1 MALSYGTLQTSVMS
15 TELNSLGGSGSGI
28 TTSTAID
35 NSTAKAPGGKLT
47 CYFTGTASATGTVD
61 VYIIE
66 STDGT
71 NFGTT
76 ETANMKYVGSVDM
89 NETTEVVK
97 TINVGYL
104 PPKFH
109 IRVINNSGAALA
121 ISGSTIDFLPIDYA

>member
-1 MALSYGTLQTSVMS
+1 MAYSYGTATTKMS
-15 TELNSLGGSGSGI
+15 TELNSLANTSGA

-35 NSTAKAPGGKLT
+35 NSTDKAIGAKLT
-47 CYFTGTASATGTVD
+47 CYFTGIASATGNAD

-76 ETANMKYVGSVDM
+76 ETANMRYVGSVDM
-89 NETTEVVK
+89 NETTQVVK
-97 TINVGYL
+97 TLDVGNL

-109 IRVINNSGAALA
+109 IRVINNSGAAFA
-121 ISGSTIDFLPIDYA
+121 ASGSYIDYLSVDFA